1 MPRNK
6 NKPRRFAE
14 ETQVPVARS
23 REELESVLKKH
34 GASQRLTYQDD
45 EAGRAIVQF
54 RIGERMIK
62 LVMNRGEA
70 NYRNPEQVDREAWRR
85 LLLVVR
91 AKLEIVASGMS
102 TLEREFLPDILLPNG
117 QRVEE
122 VLGPQIAQSYLDGGM
137 PKLLGS

>member
-1 MPRNK
+1 MPRKK

-45 EAGRAIVQF
+45 EAGRAVVQF
-54 RIGERMIK
+54 RIGERMVK
-62 LVMNRGEA
+62 LEMRREETNRNA
-70 NYRNPEQVDREAWRR
+70 EQVDREAWRR

>member
-45 EAGRAIVQF
+45 EVGRAVVQF
-54 RIGERMIK
+54 RIGERMVK
-62 LVMNRGEA
+62 LEMRREETNRNA
-70 NYRNPEQVDREAWRR
+70 EQVDREAWRR

>member
-1 MPRNK
+1 MPRTK

-45 EAGRAIVQF
+45 EAGRAVVQF
-54 RIGERMIK
+54 RIGERMVK
-62 LVMNRGEA
+62 LEMRREETNRNA
-70 NYRNPEQVDREAWRR
+70 EQVDREAWRR

>member
-34 GASQRLTYQDD
+34 GASPRLTYQDD
-45 EAGRAIVQF
+45 EAGRAVVQF
-54 RIGERMIK
+54 RIGERMVK
-62 LVMNRGEA
+62 LEMRREETNRNA
-70 NYRNPEQVDREAWRR
+70 EQVDREAWRR

>member
-34 GASQRLTYQDD
+34 GASERLTYQDD
-45 EAGRAIVQF
+45 EAGRAVVQF
-54 RIGERMIK
+54 RIGERMVK
-62 LVMNRGEA
+62 LEMRREETNRNA
-70 NYRNPEQVDREAWRR
+70 EQVDREAWRR

-102 TLEREFLPDILLPNG
+102 TL
-117 QRVEE
+117 VSAT
-122 VLGPQIAQSYLDGGM
+122 IAGAGGI
-137 PKLLGS
+137 GSSSSAGAAKMV

>member
-45 EAGRAIVQF
+45 EAGRAVVQF
-54 RIGERMIK
+54 RIGERMVK
-62 LVMNRGEA
+62 LEMRREETNRNA
-70 NYRNPEQVDREAWRR
+70 EQVDREAWRR